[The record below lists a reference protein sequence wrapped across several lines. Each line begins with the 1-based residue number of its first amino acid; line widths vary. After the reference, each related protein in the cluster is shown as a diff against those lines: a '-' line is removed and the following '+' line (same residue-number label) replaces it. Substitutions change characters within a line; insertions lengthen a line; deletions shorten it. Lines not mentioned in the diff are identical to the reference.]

1 MTTEKNSA
9 FSIQQP
15 RIGDRSNRE
24 RALEIELVSTKLAI
38 AAMRE
43 QQTVNK
49 GHTNANLRL
58 LDGVV
63 AQWVDEEPNRLELF
77 FDTPALRDEAIAV
90 LQNLPQFH
98 HELRQRSIGSAI
110 GFFEDKPEIYNHDSL
125 AFHILQNARMRHEFM
140 REVGALTSQD
150 VAELSQSQAKNRA
163 AHAHRAKTENKLFAV
178 EYQGDQRY
186 PAFQFDAQTGKPK
199 PIIKQML
206 ELLNS
211 QWSGWQLALWFVTPN
226 GYLDDQT
233 PMDRLDASPEA
244 VMEALRKEA
253 GEVEF

>member
-1 MTTEKNSA
+1 MTTAKNSA
-9 FSIQQP
+9 ISIKQPKIREMRKQQ
-15 RIGDRSNRE
+15 
-24 RALEIELVSTKLAI
+24 
-38 AAMRE
+38 AAMKEHDR
-43 QQTVNK
+43 
-49 GHTNANLRL
+49 ANLEARAPQSFEE
-58 LDGVV
+58 LDRICL
-63 AQWVDEEPNRLELF
+63 EFNRLELF
-77 FDTPALRDEAIAV
+77 FDTPAQRDEAIAV
-90 LQNLPQFH
+90 LQNLPQLH
-98 HELRQRSIGSAI
+98 HEHRQRSIGSAI

-125 AFHILQNARMRHEFM
+125 AFHILQNARMRNEFM
-140 REVGALTSQD
+140 REVGALTSQE

-186 PAFQFDAQTGKPK
+186 PAFQFDPQTGKPK

-206 ELLNS
+206 ETLNG

-233 PMDRLDASPEA
+233 PMDRLDAAPEI

>member
-1 MTTEKNSA
+1 MKSKASGVSSAKSLQRGGQPPVLLTTSA
-9 FSIQQP
+9 DASLTSDEIFSPVTPSRLVHWVKLGHKVQ
-15 RIGDRSNRE
+15 
-24 RALEIELVSTKLAI
+24 ALE
-38 AAMRE
+38 
-43 QQTVNK
+43 
-49 GHTNANLRL
+49 
-58 LDGVV
+58 D
-63 AQWVDEEPNRLELF
+63 NRLELF
-77 FDTPALRDEAIAV
+77 FDTPAQRDEAIAV
-90 LQNLPQFH
+90 LQHLPQLH
-98 HELRQRSIGSAI
+98 HEHRQRSVDSSIS
-110 GFFEDKPEIYNHDSL
+110 FFEDKPEIYNHDSL

-140 REVGALTSQD
+140 REVGALTSQE

-199 PIIKQML
+199 PIIKRIL
-206 ELLNS
+206 ETLNG